1 MERKHVDFS
10 LIIPAYN
17 EAGRIGSTLEHV
29 QSYLGKQSYSS
40 EIIVVDD
47 GSTDNTA
54 QIVQDG
60 FPDVQV
66 IRYEPNRGKGCAV
79 RTGMLAAVGNY
90 RVFYDAD
97 ASTPIE
103 ELERLWPKFEE
114 GADVV
119 IGSRSLPDSFIEVPQ
134 PWYRAKMGKVFSLL
148 VQLFGL
154 WGIPDSQ
161 CGFKGFTLHAVQTL
175 FPRQTIEH
183 FSFDVEL
190 LFIARKHKLRIEQV
204 PVRWINCPLTRVNAI
219 TDSGRML
226 YELMLI
232 RFRDITGRYA

>member
-1 MERKHVDFS
+1 MDFS

-17 EAGRIGSTLEHV
+17 EAGRIGSTLENV
-29 QSYLGKQSYSS
+29 QSYLSRQAYSS

-47 GSTDNTA
+47 GSSDNTA
-54 QIVQDG
+54 QVVQEG
-60 FPDVQV
+60 FPNVQV

-103 ELERLWPKFEE
+103 ELEKLWPKFEA

-119 IGSRSLPDSFIEVPQ
+119 IGSRSLPDSVIEVPQ
-134 PWYRAKMGKVFSLL
+134 PYYRAKMGKVFSLL

-161 CGFKGFTLHAVQTL
+161 CGFKGFTRHAVQVI

-190 LFIARKHKLRIEQV
+190 LFIARKHKLRIAQV

-219 TDSGRML
+219 TDSSRMF

-232 RFRDITGRYA
+232 RFREITGRYA